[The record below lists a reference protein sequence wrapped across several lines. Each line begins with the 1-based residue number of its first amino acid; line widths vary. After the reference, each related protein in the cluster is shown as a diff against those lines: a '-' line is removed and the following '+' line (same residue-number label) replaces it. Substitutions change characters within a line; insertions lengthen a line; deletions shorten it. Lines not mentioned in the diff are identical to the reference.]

1 MSSIQSPAPAG
12 QTGGDDS
19 FLNLSHVRI
28 AYETPDGPV
37 TVIHDFSLSLQR
49 GSVGCLLGPSGCG
62 KSTVLRAIAGFEPVI
77 GGVLSLGNRTLS
89 SPTTHI
95 APEDRHIGLM
105 FQDYALFPHLTVN
118 ENIGFG
124 VRGVSRAERMSRVQE
139 MLEIVHLADIGR
151 RYPHEL
157 SGGQQQRVALARALA
172 PSPELLLLDEPFS
185 NLDVN
190 TRTHLASEVRDI
202 IKTTNRTAI
211 VVTHNQDEAF
221 AIADQIGVMCE
232 GCLEQWTAPSSLRLK
247 PASDYV
253 GRFLTD
259 AMSHSQAG

>member
-1 MSSIQSPAPAG
+1 MSSIQSSAITEQAG
-12 QTGGDDS
+12 NHA
-19 FLNLSHVRI
+19 FLDLSHVRI
-28 AYETPDGPV
+28 AYDTPDGP
-37 TVIHDFSLSLQR
+37 TVVVPDFSLSLAR

-62 KSTVLRAIAGFEPVI
+62 KSTILRAIAGFEPVI
-77 GGVLSLGNRTLS
+77 GGVLSLGHKTLS
-89 SPTTHI
+89 SPGKHI

-124 VRGVSRAERMSRVQE
+124 VRGVSRHQRTLRVRE
-139 MLEIVHLADIGR
+139 MLEIVHLADIGN

-190 TRTHLASEVRDI
+190 TRAHLASEVRDI

-221 AIADQIGVMCE
+221 AMADQMGVMCD
-232 GCLEQWTAPSSLRLK
+232 GCLEQWAGPSSLDLQ
-247 PASDYV
+247 PGSDRVY
-253 GRFLTD
+253 RFLPGEI
-259 AMSHSQAG
+259 SRSQVG